1 MQKVKLK
8 QLENQLTEI
17 RNMPKP
23 RYKRG
28 RNPGKRGNLG
38 RKKVSKKDRKVVSDI
53 GTKNE
58 DIVTSS
64 TDGYE
69 MDSTKKVWT
78 PPQ

>member
-1 MQKVKLK
+1 MQQGKK
-8 QLENQLTEI
+8 
-17 RNMPKP
+17 NMDKP

-38 RKKVSKKDRKVVSDI
+38 RKKVKKSYVRKAASDI

-64 TDGYE
+64 TSGYE
-69 MDSTKKVWT
+69 MDSSRNRYS
-78 PPQ
+78 PPE